1 MLVCEEFV
9 GGFEVEAV
17 EEVFGVDSFFVVFAV
32 AKFSH
37 TVILSL

>member
-1 MLVCEEFV
+1 MLVSKEGF

-17 EEVFGVDSFFVVFAV
+17 KEVFGVDSFFVVFAV
-32 AKFSH
+32 AKFAH

>member
-1 MLVCEEFV
+1 MCEECV

-17 EEVFGVDSFFVVFAV
+17 EEVFGVDSFFLVSAV
-32 AKFSH
+32 AKFAH